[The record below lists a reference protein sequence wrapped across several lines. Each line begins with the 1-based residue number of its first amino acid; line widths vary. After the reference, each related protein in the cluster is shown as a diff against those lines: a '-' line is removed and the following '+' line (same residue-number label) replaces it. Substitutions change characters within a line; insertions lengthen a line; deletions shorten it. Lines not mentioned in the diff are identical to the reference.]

1 MPRTKKTPVQEQST
15 LVSNMLTKSYVLEN
29 PIRPSRKSYNIVLPS
44 HNGTSIGLGASNV
57 IYNFD
62 WSVLDNQPYKVY
74 FTFASTSFTNTSDT
88 LVNGMIQTDLFYN
101 STQYIINATSQ
112 HASNTDII
120 GVFESRI
127 INNSSGSTTKIYFF
141 ADKNKNPPIYIT
153 ERPKQNQFFILVGTI
168 QPTNP
173 NTEFWLEGAKY
184 TLILHFEPCD

>member
-1 MPRTKKTPVQEQST
+1 MPRTKKSQVQEQS
-15 LVSNMLTKSYVLEN
+15 LVSKLIPRDVIMEN

-44 HNGTSIGLGASNV
+44 HNGTSVGLGASNL

-74 FTFASTSFTNTSDT
+74 FSFASTPFTNTSDT

-112 HASNTDII
+112 RAGNSDII
-120 GVFESRI
+120 GVLQSRI
-127 INNSSGSTTKIYFF
+127 SNNASGSTTKIYFF
-141 ADKNKNPPIYIT
+141 ADKNTNPPIYIS
-153 ERPKQNQFFILVGTI
+153 ERPKQNQFFIIVGTI

-184 TLILHFEPCD
+184 TMILHFEPCD